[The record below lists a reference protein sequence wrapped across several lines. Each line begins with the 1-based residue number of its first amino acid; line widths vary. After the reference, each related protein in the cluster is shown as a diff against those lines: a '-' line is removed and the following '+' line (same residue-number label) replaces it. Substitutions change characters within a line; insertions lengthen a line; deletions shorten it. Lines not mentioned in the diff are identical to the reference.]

1 MTESRYYSPR
11 LERDLISTLYH
22 QAKAE
27 SIPMTTL
34 ASRLIREGLKL
45 KKWKEPSDQSYTL
58 AEDSPLQNQT

>member
-1 MTESRYYSPR
+1 MTETRYYSPR

-45 KKWKEPSDQSYTL
+45 KKWKEPIDQRCNL
-58 AEDSPLQNQT
+58 AEDSPLRNQT

>member
-1 MTESRYYSPR
+1 
-11 LERDLISTLYH
+11 
-22 QAKAE
+22 
-27 SIPMTTL
+27 MTTL